1 MEKVIVTPGF
11 EITPNIPIPS
21 LREEESFRVR
31 SLVSFQ
37 QRLTFD
43 PTTVCP
49 LSPNRNKE
57 YTVN

>member
-11 EITPNIPIPS
+11 EITPNIPISS

-37 QRLTFD
+37 
-43 PTTVCP
+43 
-49 LSPNRNKE
+49 
-57 YTVN
+57 

>member
-21 LREEESFRVR
+21 SRGRVVWVR

-49 LSPNRNKE
+49 LSLNKE